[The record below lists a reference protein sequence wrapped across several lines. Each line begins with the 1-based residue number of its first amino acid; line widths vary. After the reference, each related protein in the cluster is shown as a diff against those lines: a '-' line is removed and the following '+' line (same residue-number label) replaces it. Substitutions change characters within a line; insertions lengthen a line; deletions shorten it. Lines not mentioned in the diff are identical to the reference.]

1 MKGFYRGKF
10 SSIPFFGKGLRKLPN
25 QDKYICRIHDVN
37 AGVLMIELQGG
48 GHQLKSI
55 QVEAGQGGY
64 G

>member
-1 MKGFYRGKF
+1 MMLNRNIAEL
-10 SSIPFFGKGLRKLPN
+10 IPDHGNMQWK
-25 QDKYICRIHDVN
+25 QD